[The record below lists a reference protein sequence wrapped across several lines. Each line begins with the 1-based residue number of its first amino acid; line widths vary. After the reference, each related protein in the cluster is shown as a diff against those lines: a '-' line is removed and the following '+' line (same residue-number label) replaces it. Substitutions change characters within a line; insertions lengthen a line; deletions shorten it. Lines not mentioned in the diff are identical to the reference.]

1 MEQHKNLQ
9 DMPSMLSLVASF
21 AASSLSVERACHD
34 EDAEDNYDEGPEE
47 SREVFDVSGFLEKEA
62 QA

>member
-1 MEQHKNLQ
+1 M
-9 DMPSMLSLVASF
+9 ASF